1 MSMPIT
7 PIHEDDRTVNV
18 VARAVIPM
26 LVAASV
32 TALVLVAVRAEALD
46 APGEARA
53 APPPTPYSEMHAR
66 VQASPGEPEPQ
77 PPTF

>member
-1 MSMPIT
+1 MSLPIT
-7 PIHEDDRTVNV
+7 PIAEDDPAVTI

-32 TALVLVAVRAEALD
+32 TALVLVAVRAEPID
-46 APGEARA
+46 AA
-53 APPPTPYSEMHAR
+53 ADFAAPPPPTPYSDMHTQVAR
-66 VQASPGEPEPQ
+66 SPGEPEPQ

>member
-1 MSMPIT
+1 MSLPIT
-7 PIHEDDRTVNV
+7 PIAEDDRTVTV

-32 TALVLVAVRAEALD
+32 TALVLVAVRAEPID
-46 APGEARA
+46 AGAEFQP
-53 APPPTPYSEMHAR
+53 APPPTPYSDMHAR
-66 VQASPGEPEPQ
+66 IAQPPGEPEPQ

>member
-1 MSMPIT
+1 MSLPIT
-7 PIHEDDRTVNV
+7 PIAQDERTVTI

-32 TALVLVAVRAEALD
+32 TALVLVAVRAEPID
-46 APGEARA
+46 PA
-53 APPPTPYSEMHAR
+53 AEPHAASAPTPYSDMHAR
-66 VQASPGEPEPQ
+66 IASSPADDEPR